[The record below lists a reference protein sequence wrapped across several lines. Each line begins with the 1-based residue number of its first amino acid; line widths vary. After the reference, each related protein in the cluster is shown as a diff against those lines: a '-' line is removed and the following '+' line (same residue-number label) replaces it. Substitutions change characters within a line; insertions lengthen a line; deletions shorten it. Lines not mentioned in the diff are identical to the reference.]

1 MFIPGTL
8 LETLDTGQ
16 RKLPG
21 IVKFSLVDEEG
32 VSIDVDLLA
41 IPCGDDHGRMCRHV
55 GEHYSNR
62 LGRVA
67 LPRRQNLAEI
77 P

>member
-1 MFIPGTL
+1 MFIPGAL
-8 LETLDTGQ
+8 LETMGRGQ
-16 RKLPG
+16 RKFPG
-21 IVKFSLVDEEG
+21 IVQFSVWWTRRCTEG
-32 VSIDVDLLA
+32 CAGMWENTKATDSA
-41 IPCGDDHGRMCRHV
+41 W
-55 GEHYSNR
+55 